1 MGESQGTGSRGELR
15 VCPGP
20 QALAPGCGSGFHIPQ
35 SLLPAADAATQSL
48 NSDLLTDFAI
58 WHVPLSSIPAW
69 LFCAKRGRAP
79 AQLVTLGAAAVHRT
93 VLLDF
98 VRACASQ

>member
-15 VCPGP
+15 VSPGP
-20 QALAPGCGSGFHIPQ
+20 QAPAPGCGSGFHIPP

-58 WHVPLSSIPAW
+58 WHVPLSSTPHGCSMPSTAGPQPNW
-69 LFCAKRGRAP
+69 SLWA
-79 AQLVTLGAAAVHRT
+79 
-93 VLLDF
+93 LLQYTGQY
-98 VRACASQ
+98 S